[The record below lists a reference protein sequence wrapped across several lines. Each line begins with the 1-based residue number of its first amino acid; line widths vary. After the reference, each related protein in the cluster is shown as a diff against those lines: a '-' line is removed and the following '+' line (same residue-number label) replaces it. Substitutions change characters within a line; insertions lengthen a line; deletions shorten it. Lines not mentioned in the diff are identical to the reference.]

1 MKVYANT
8 IPAPA
13 FTEPDGKYDRDKY
26 DARID
31 KYLADTKAWVVTH
44 SEHHPLTG
52 KVVRTPYADGYAE
65 YMVAKFDGK
74 VCLVWLEVGDA
85 WRDGMFERAATI
97 TMLKDMAA
105 RSERMASLFG
115 RV

>member
-8 IPAPA
+8 VSAPS
-13 FTEPDGKYDRDKY
+13 FTDENGRY
-26 DARID
+26 DARLYEHRIN

-74 VCLVWLEVGDA
+74 VCLVWLAVGDA
-85 WRDGMFERAATI
+85 WRDSMFERAATI
-97 TMLKDMAA
+97 TMLKDMVA
-105 RSERMASLFG
+105 RQERMASLFG